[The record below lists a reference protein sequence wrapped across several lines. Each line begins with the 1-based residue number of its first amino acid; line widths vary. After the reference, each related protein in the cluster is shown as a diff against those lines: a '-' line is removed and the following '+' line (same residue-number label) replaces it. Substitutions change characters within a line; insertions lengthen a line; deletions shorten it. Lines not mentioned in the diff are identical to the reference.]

1 MTEVEG
7 VACGR
12 LVSLNVGVP
21 KGVSWQGKTVHTGVY
36 KTPVERP
43 LMVRRLN
50 IDGDGQGDLHGH
62 GGEQRAVLVYQRQSY
77 EHWSGFL
84 GRGDLTP
91 GSFAENFT
99 IDGLPD
105 DEVCIGDRYRIGEAE
120 FEVTQPRVTCFRV
133 GMRLGE
139 PRMPALL
146 VDHRRPGF
154 YLRVI
159 TEGEVRPGDP
169 ILRTLDGPHRLT
181 VAEADALLYLPNRSQ
196 DALRKAV
203 DIPALSPGWQQ
214 SFQELLDTDLAKAT
228 VTGAPVEEPG
238 WSGFRPMTITKTVP
252 ETPTITSVYLR
263 AGDDVPLE
271 PIIPGQYLT
280 LRVSVNEAVSV
291 RSYSISDA
299 PDPHTYRISVRQEEH
314 GLVSRYLHEGVL
326 VGGTIDVAA
335 PRGQFRL
342 HAGTGPVL
350 LVSAGVGATPLVPML
365 QEFARTGSDR
375 EIWWIHVARN
385 PSEHVFAGEVRGHLN
400 RLPHAHS
407 AIFYTR
413 AATPVADSFSG
424 RPTAD
429 QLRSLRVPAGA
440 AAYLCGPPAFIGS
453 MTDALTDLGVD
464 AGSIYSELF
473 STLPPINPGLVD
485 ASTAPPHQPS
495 GEPGTGPAVTFAR
508 SGLTARWRA
517 GDASLLEL
525 AEACD
530 VPTRWS
536 CRTGVCHTCLTAVI
550 SGKVAYQPV
559 PLETPADSQ
568 ALICCAR
575 PTEDVVLDS

>member
-1 MTEVEG
+1 
-7 VACGR
+7 
-12 LVSLNVGVP
+12 
-21 KGVSWQGKTVHTGVY
+21 
-36 KTPVERP
+36 
-43 LMVRRLN
+43 
-50 IDGDGQGDLHGH
+50 
-62 GGEQRAVLVYQRQSY
+62 
-77 EHWSGFL
+77 
-84 GRGDLTP
+84 
-91 GSFAENFT
+91 
-99 IDGLPD
+99 
-105 DEVCIGDRYRIGEAE
+105 
-120 FEVTQPRVTCFRV
+120 
-133 GMRLGE
+133 
-139 PRMPALL
+139 
-146 VDHRRPGF
+146 
-154 YLRVI
+154 
-159 TEGEVRPGDP
+159 
-169 ILRTLDGPHRLT
+169 
-181 VAEADALLYLPNRSQ
+181 
-196 DALRKAV
+196 
-203 DIPALSPGWQQ
+203 
-214 SFQELLDTDLAKAT
+214 
-228 VTGAPVEEPG
+228 
-238 WSGFRPMTITKTVP
+238 MTITKTVR

-263 AGDDVPLE
+263 AGDAVPLE

-326 VGGTIDVAA
+326 VGGTVDVAA

-365 QEFARTGSDR
+365 QEFARTDSDR

-385 PSEHVFAGEVRGHLN
+385 PGELN

-413 AATPVADSFSG
+413 VTAPVADSFSG
-424 RPTAD
+424 RPTVD
-429 QLRSLRVPAGA
+429 QLRSLGVPAGA

-453 MTDALTDLGVD
+453 MTDALTGLGVD

-473 STLPPINPGLVD
+473 GALPPINPGLVD

-508 SGLTARWRA
+508 SGLTTRWRT

-550 SGKVAYQPV
+550 SGKVAYQPD
-559 PLETPADSQ
+559 PLETPPDSQ

-575 PTEDVVLDS
+575 PTEDLVLDS